1 MGIAFSGW
9 ADPVSALQDSSS
21 VFSSLA
27 GEKYI
32 SFGGGNANGIM
43 TAAVLQSITDA
54 IMGGLLNAYSGI
66 AYDVEEGDTGL
77 ASAFAETFPAAEAAG
92 FKVLVTVSHSA
103 PYGIDDAAQLMDS
116 FFTNGNID
124 FISPQLYTS
133 GQESEND
140 YAQAGSVSWDRY
152 ASSQAAIVPSIVWAA
167 YYDNAVSTFAQ
178 YGVSIE
184 GFVQLARIG

>member
-9 ADPVSALQDSSS
+9 ADPVSAIRDSNN
-21 VFSSLA
+21 VFSSLT

-43 TAAVLQSITDA
+43 TAAVLQSITNA

-77 ASAFAETFPAAEAAG
+77 ASAFAESFAAAKAAG

-133 GQESEND
+133 GTETGND
-140 YAQAGSVSWDRY
+140 FALSGGVAWGRY
-152 ASSQAAIVPSIVWAA
+152 ASSQAAIVPSIVRAA

-184 GFVQLARIG
+184 GFVQWALIG

>member
-1 MGIAFSGW
+1 MGIAFSGYT
-9 ADPVSALQDSSS
+9 DPVAALRDSNI

-32 SFGGGNANGIM
+32 SFGGGDESGRM
-43 TAAVLQSITDA
+43 TASGLQSITDA
-54 IMGGLLNAYSGI
+54 IGSGLLNAYSGI
-66 AYDVEEGDTGL
+66 AYDVEEGDAGL
-77 ASAFAETFPAAEAAG
+77 ESAFAESFVAAKAAG

-103 PYGIDDAAQLMDS
+103 PYGIADAADLMES
-116 FFTNGNID
+116 FFTSGNID

-133 GQESEND
+133 GQEPGND
-140 YAQAGSVSWDRY
+140 FALSGGVTWDRY
-152 ASSQAAIVPSIVWAA
+152 ASAQAAIVPSIVRAA

-184 GFVQLARIG
+184 GFVQWARIG